1 MIRKSEHRV
10 SEKHA
15 LGLDQSDH
23 AQTNGWRAA
32 VMPPYVFRPMMAIDL
47 PLIRRWL
54 AEPHVVQWWG
64 DPAEQYAL
72 VSGDLDEPAMDQFI
86 VSADG
91 HAFGYLQCYD
101 LTAWNS
107 GFGTHPEGTRGIDL
121 FIGEPGMIERGH
133 GAGLIRAFAGDRLK
147 DGAPRIVTDPDPANS
162 RAVRAYEKAG
172 FEKVRM
178 VDTPDGPA
186 LLMVRDA

>member
-1 MIRKSEHRV
+1 M
-10 SEKHA
+10 A
-15 LGLDQSDH
+15 PD
-23 AQTNGWRAA
+23 
-32 VMPPYVFRPMMAIDL
+32 YVFRPMTSADL
-47 PLIRRWL
+47 PLVRRWL

-64 DPAEQYAL
+64 DPSEQYDL

-86 VSADG
+86 VSAGNSDF
-91 HAFGYLQCYD
+91 AYLQCYS

-107 GFGTHPEGTRGIDL
+107 GFGEQPRGTRGIDQ
-121 FIGEPGMIERGH
+121 FIGEPNMIGRGH
-133 GAGLIRAFAGDRLK
+133 GQALIRRFVDDRLAS
-147 DGAPRIVTDPDPANS
+147 GAPRVVTDPDPANL

-172 FEKVRM
+172 FERDRM